1 MLTRGILVPARAV
14 VRATGRILSVLALAV
29 MVTGC
34 TGLFFQPMR
43 PLVRT
48 PADIGLAYEDAT
60 MVTSDRVSLHGWFL
74 PAAGVAKGTVLFL
87 HGNAQN
93 ISTHIGSVMWLPAA
107 GYNVLLFDY
116 RGYGRSEGVP
126 TVDGA
131 QRDIDAATAY
141 LLARPDVDRA
151 RVVLFGQSL
160 GGALAGYYAARG
172 PLRRA
177 FSAVILDSAFTGY
190 RDIAREKLGLL
201 WWTRWL
207 SWPAGLTVN
216 DDFSLGRVIGDIA
229 PTPLLL
235 IAGGADNIVPPA
247 HSERLF
253 AAAHAPKTLWIFP
266 TARHIEA
273 LGFKEARTRLIDYLS
288 AVNGPR

>member
-1 MLTRGILVPARAV
+1 MARCRILAPSGAV
-14 VRATGRILSVLALAV
+14 VRAVGRILSACTLAIL
-29 MVTGC
+29 VTGC

-48 PADIGLAYEDAT
+48 PADIGLAFEDAT
-60 MVTSDRVSLHGWFL
+60 IVTADRVTLHGWFL
-74 PAAGVAKGTVLFL
+74 PAVETARGTVLFL
-87 HGNAQN
+87 HGNAEN
-93 ISTHIGSVMWLPAA
+93 ISTHIGSVMWLPAK

-116 RGYGRSEGVP
+116 RGYGRSGGVP
-126 TVDGA
+126 TVDGV
-131 QRDIDAATAY
+131 QRDIDAATGY

-172 PLRRA
+172 PRREA
-177 FSAVILDSAFTGY
+177 FRAVVLDSAFTGY
-190 RDIAREKLGLL
+190 RDIAREKLGLV

-207 SWPAGLTVN
+207 RWPAGLTVN
-216 DDFSLGRVIGDIA
+216 DDFSPVRVVGDIA

-235 IAGGADNIVPPA
+235 IAGGTDTIVPAA

-266 TARHIEA
+266 AARHIESLRSTVA
-273 LGFKEARTRLIDYLS
+273 QARLLDYLA
-288 AVNGPR
+288 AVLGPP